1 MPSAANIEHTLD
13 ENLIESMI
21 TPGKKQTT
29 DFYSAPNVFI
39 CICSNADK
47 GSAMTATAENTNP
60 QSPLSIARR
69 GRRIAKVVQVKN
81 IASQQELQL
90 YAERLVADSMLTGET
105 VTVQTALLPGYGV
118 GDTVALQYGDV
129 FSVCRERAWT
139 MQLGV
144 GGKMTHTLE
153 KVVYNFD

>member
-1 MPSAANIEHTLD
+1 
-13 ENLIESMI
+13 
-21 TPGKKQTT
+21 
-29 DFYSAPNVFI
+29 
-39 CICSNADK
+39 
-47 GSAMTATAENTNP
+47 
-60 QSPLSIARR
+60 
-69 GRRIAKVVQVKN
+69 
-81 IASQQELQL
+81 
-90 YAERLVADSMLTGET
+90 MLTGET

-153 KVVYNFD
+153 KVVYNLD